1 MCFGVGSWPGS
12 GKLSPVRAAT
22 NNESVPNK
30 LRGGFMPD
38 SKGLTWADPA
48 LSPGQPLPTDQ
59 AEPPLPTD
67 HVGLLSET
75 WAAHAQEWIDWVR
88 APECQDSYW
97 RFHRDQFLSLVPGPR
112 RLTIDIGCGEG
123 RVGRDLQKLEHKV
136 LGIDLSFDM
145 CRAAVTH
152 PDEPSPAVRADAVRL
167 PLPDRSAD
175 CAIAFMSLQDFDDM
189 PGAVDEIAR
198 VLEDDCPLILAIVHP
213 MYSRGRFSEED
224 GSPSQS
230 FVIERSSAA
239 RTSQ

>member
-175 CAIAFMSLQDFDDM
+175 CAIAFMSLQDSTTCQGQSMKSPVFLKT
-189 PGAVDEIAR
+189 IA
-198 VLEDDCPLILAIVHP
+198 P
-213 MYSRGRFSEED
+213 
-224 GSPSQS
+224 
-230 FVIERSSAA
+230 
-239 RTSQ
+239 